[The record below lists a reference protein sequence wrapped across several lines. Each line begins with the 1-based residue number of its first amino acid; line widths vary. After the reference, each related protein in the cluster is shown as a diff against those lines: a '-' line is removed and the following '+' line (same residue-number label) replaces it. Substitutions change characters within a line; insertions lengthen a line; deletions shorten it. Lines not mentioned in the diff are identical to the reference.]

1 MRKYLVT
8 GYKPCSRKP
17 QTRINTSFS
26 ASAQG
31 HTRYVR
37 NRRNLFF
44 SALISQISLRIQ
56 QMSSSNQNQNTT
68 KTTVSI
74 FHHLQPQALSNAV
87 GSAEEIIYAWPIIV
101 ICGSRPTNRQSA
113 DCLNC
118 FTKNREDAIERTI
131 KQRKKKTLM
140 PVCCHSQTARL
151 LGLGLQLSCSPYKP
165 SMAGHVLVVFVSDS
179 HFLLAHSFC
188 PCQSA
193 TVLLLHFNAA
203 SSTSVLIFLPRV

>member
-1 MRKYLVT
+1 MRKPLVI
-8 GYKPCSRKP
+8 GYSPCSRKP

-74 FHHLQPQALSNAV
+74 FHHLQPQPLSSAV
-87 GSAEEIIYAWPIIV
+87 GSEEEIIYAWPIIV

-131 KQRKKKTLM
+131 KQRKKNLNASLLPLPDGT
-140 PVCCHSQTARL
+140 TFGAR
-151 LGLGLQLSCSPYKP
+151 
-165 SMAGHVLVVFVSDS
+165 AAVE
-179 HFLLAHSFC
+179 LLALQAFDGR
-188 PCQSA
+188 PCLGGLRKRFSLFIGPFFLS
-193 TVLLLHFNAA
+193 VPVGNGAA
-203 SSTSVLIFLPRV
+203 AAF